1 MNIIQGYTNVR
12 NQSIRTGIIMVLV
25 ASIFYLFANSEPLV
39 GTEFQIKVINWSCY
53 ALAIVSILPFSGALI
68 IQLRFINKR

>member
-1 MNIIQGYTNVR
+1 MNTIQGYTSAR

-25 ASIFYLFANSEPLV
+25 ASIFYLFANSEPVV
-39 GTEFQIKVINWSCY
+39 GTEFQIKAINWSCY
-53 ALAIVSILPFSGALI
+53 ALAIISIIPFSGALT